1 MRFTRQYDSIMTVEK
16 PSFAAYLRHLR
27 RQGHAAQ
34 RRGPLSRTELASQ
47 AGTAFSYLTK
57 LEQGA
62 AQHPSDEIVDHLADV
77 LEASELERR
86 HLHELVAFDRESRL
100 PSIEVDA
107 LADVTDEMRTYVD
120 HIAPN
125 LAGLVDEAW
134 NVLYGNA
141 EYKRIYRRLA
151 DPDIGNVLVWFFHV
165 PEARAIMVDWETE
178 ARLTV
183 AWLRALMVRRP
194 RSSLFATLLRRLS
207 SSSDFERMWA
217 SQEILMG
224 RPSPY
229 MYVHDLD
236 HDAGIRLIAQVHAWP
251 DPTKALQMYLGVRL
265 DTDPT
270 S

>member
-1 MRFTRQYDSIMTVEK
+1 MTVEQ
-16 PSFAAYLRHLR
+16 PSFATYLRHLR
-27 RQGHAAQ
+27 KHGQAAQ
-34 RRGPLSRTELASQ
+34 RRGALSRMDLASR

-62 AQHPSDEIVDHLADV
+62 AQHPSSEVVDHLADA
-77 LEASELERR
+77 LEATDLERR
-86 HLHELVAFDRESRL
+86 HLHDLVTFDRESRL
-100 PSIEVDA
+100 PPIEVDA
-107 LADVTDEMRTYVD
+107 QADVTDEMRTYVD
-120 HIAPN
+120 HIVPN

-134 NVLYGNA
+134 NLLYGNA
-141 EYKRIYRRLA
+141 EYKRIYRHLA
-151 DPDIGNVLVWFFHV
+151 DPDVANVLVWFFHV

-194 RSSLFATLLRRLS
+194 RISLFATLLERLS
-207 SSSDFERMWA
+207 SSPDFERMW
-217 SQEILMG
+217 STQEVLMG

-236 HDAGIRLIAQVHAWP
+236 HNVGVRLIAQVHSWP

-265 DTDPT
+265 DT
-270 S
+270 